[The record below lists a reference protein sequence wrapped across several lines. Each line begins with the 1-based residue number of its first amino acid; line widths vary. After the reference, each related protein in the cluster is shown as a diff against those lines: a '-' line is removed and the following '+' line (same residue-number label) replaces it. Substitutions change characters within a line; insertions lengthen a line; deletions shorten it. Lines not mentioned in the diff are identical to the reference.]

1 MRSRFAWRFCNAGLA
16 LALAALPG
24 AARATEGALGR
35 LVTGTTVQPNAG
47 VVSPQPITVLSLG
60 QLYLDGR
67 IGGSREVP
75 VAGKTSLGLDA
86 EMALTLA
93 TLMKTWDTG
102 PGRWNFASS
111 LTVPYLWLKTT
122 ATLAGER
129 GRAARESDI
138 ASNLFDL
145 NFTPLIAGY
154 HFSET
159 QHLALSLSIWAPT
172 GKYDADALANP
183 SLNNWTF
190 IPQVAYTGMFPE
202 HGLQLDAVANV
213 QFYTRNTATD
223 YRNAPIFGLEL
234 MGRKLFGNGVGAGL
248 IVGTQQQLGPDKG
261 PTADRLN
268 GFEGRDWAL
277 GPILTYDRK
286 LADQRSLSFSLR
298 WTPTISSTRRLDSDS
313 TVLGTVALIF

>member
-1 MRSRFAWRFCNAGLA
+1 MRSRFSWRLCSVGLA
-16 LALAALPG
+16 LALTVLSG

-67 IGGSREVP
+67 IGGGREVP

-111 LTVPYLWLKTT
+111 LTIPYLWLKTT

-129 GRAARESDI
+129 GRTAQKSDI

-172 GKYDADALANP
+172 GKYDPDALANP

-190 IPQVAYTGMFPE
+190 IPQAAYTGMFPE

-223 YRNAPIFGLEL
+223 YRNAPILGLEL

-248 IVGTQQQLGPDKG
+248 IVGTQQQLGSDKG

-268 GFEGRDWAL
+268 GFKGRDWAL

>member
-190 IPQVAYTGMFPE
+190 IPQVAYTGMFLE

-234 MGRKLFGNGVGAGL
+234 MGRKLFGNGMGAGL
-248 IVGTQQQLGPDKG
+248 IVGTQQQLGPDRPDGRPPQRLRG
-261 PTADRLN
+261 PRL
-268 GFEGRDWAL
+268 GARPHPHL
-277 GPILTYDRK
+277 
-286 LADQRSLSFSLR
+286 
-298 WTPTISSTRRLDSDS
+298 
-313 TVLGTVALIF
+313 